1 MTESPRCI
9 QYTFGGPGCGFL
21 RAQPSMDAVSAR
33 ESDRAARQ
41 LPRSF
46 LLLHLAGV
54 IALALMALSFT
65 ARLWG
70 TPRYI
75 TPLSVCG
82 FLGSVIVGALC
93 WYAGEKW
100 GMRECRHAGAARWIS
115 SRRWLTL
122 STSLVAG
129 LFLLTVICAS
139 IPFLLGLPGEG
150 AVFEKRPP
158 YSLYVNGQAI
168 QVSETRFLIVQISA
182 HVGLTGFP
190 LLIMAAGFHVLYFG
204 VRPFT
209 FRKRE
214 RLVTNRSRLPD
225 ETFAQRV
232 STEPELGE
240 YLVATRKVVAIAC
253 RVDPGVIY
261 DTHDPFELAAIMEL
275 DIRRWRRGERLFL
288 KYLGEEL
295 GLSLGI
301 DFSLPTFLGWRLGH
315 WKGGGPEDFGTWAL
329 EVAKRLREY
338 SHRQQPSSLTN
349 SGGNMAGQA
358 ESETASGTPLR
369 TRRQ

>member
-1 MTESPRCI
+1 
-9 QYTFGGPGCGFL
+9 
-21 RAQPSMDAVSAR
+21 MDAVSAP
-33 ESDRAARQ
+33 EPDRAARQ
-41 LPRSF
+41 HPRSF
-46 LLLHLAGV
+46 LLLHVAGV
-54 IALALMALSFT
+54 IVTALIALSFT

-82 FLGSVIVGALC
+82 FLGCLIVGALC

-100 GMRECRHAGAARWIS
+100 GMRECRHAG
-115 SRRWLTL
+115 
-122 STSLVAG
+122 
-129 LFLLTVICAS
+129 
-139 IPFLLGLPGEG
+139 
-150 AVFEKRPP
+150 
-158 YSLYVNGQAI
+158 
-168 QVSETRFLIVQISA
+168 
-182 HVGLTGFP
+182 
-190 LLIMAAGFHVLYFG
+190 AAGFHVLYFG

-240 YLVATRKVVAIAC
+240 YLVATRKVVATAC

-261 DTHDPFELAAIMEL
+261 DTHDPFELAAIMGL
-275 DIRRWRRGERLFL
+275 DITQGRGKKLFL

-301 DFSLPTFLGWRLGH
+301 DFSLPTFVGWRLLH

-338 SHRQQPSSLTN
+338 S
-349 SGGNMAGQA
+349 
-358 ESETASGTPLR
+358 
-369 TRRQ
+369 